1 LTSKYYKELFGPGDG
16 NMFDLDLNLW
26 LAEENVTM
34 AENEQLTKPF
44 SENEIKCTL
53 FQMEKNKAAGP
64 DGMPIEFFQAC
75 WGFMKSDMIDVFKDF
90 YEGTLDI
97 KRLNYGIITLL
108 PKVKGA
114 EKIQQ
119 YRPICLV
126 NCLYKWITKC
136 LTSRLEAVAGRIIHK
151 AQTAF
156 LKGRNIMNG
165 VLPLHE
171 ILHET
176 KKQRKT
182 GVVLKLD
189 FEKAYDKV
197 HWGFLLRCLEIRGFS
212 STWCAWI
219 KKVLENGTLA
229 VKVNNTIGPYFSS
242 HKGVRQGDPLSPIL
256 FNLAAEILTR
266 MIYSAQQNGLVT
278 GLVSNKPEM

>member
-26 LAEENVTM
+26 LADENVTM

-90 YEGTLDI
+90 YEGTLNI

-197 HWGFLLRCLEIRGFS
+197 HWGFLLRSLEIRGFS